1 MLNEMTNPA
10 HHNYLELSSKQIL
23 QSDLTPSAS
32 WWQRQ
37 GIRFKTIVLAIAI
50 GTIPSLTIGSVAYYF
65 AANSMEQQ
73 NSSLRK
79 MLVVDLQN
87 QVNVFMGDR
96 FNDLE
101 MMATLPIFT
110 DSRLRAIA
118 TPTDK
123 SAALQKIQDAY
134 GVYSSIAVFDTQGN
148 LVAQTDGKVLGNH
161 LNRSYIQAAIKADG
175 AVISQPIISSSSGAF
190 SVYTASPIKDQVTG
204 ETIGFVRAR
213 MPVEVLKTLLQ
224 EYTTDDG
231 QYYLLNNQGEVFL
244 GSGEEYI
251 VKTKSDGSV
260 ATDQQ
265 YAYEAIKAAAVFDD
279 TEELL
284 TSSTVATD
292 IAVNT
297 KTGREQ
303 FLTYAPAQKVE
314 GLSGLNWQA
323 IMATDTAIV
332 YAPQRK
338 LKLVFMLGTS
348 LIALSV
354 GAIAYNL
361 TNRLL
366 SPILQA
372 ANAVQK
378 IGRGDFQTRL
388 PITGADETA
397 QLADDINRMA
407 DKLAS
412 FVQTQALITLH
423 SESIKNL
430 TVQLAT
436 TAEQSEIFELAV
448 ESCWQTLNQER
459 VIYCQFKSTET
470 GTIVA
475 ESVASDYPTILNR
488 DLNSDLV
495 AEYQSLNRQ
504 SLREIEVI
512 NNVAEADLPQSMQQY
527 LMSLKVTS
535 CLIAPVFIEAE
546 LDGLLMVHQSSI
558 SHLWLD
564 EEIKFMTQ
572 VASQVGFATTR
583 LKFDQQQKIAE
594 AKAKSAQE
602 AIQRRAFSLLEE
614 VYDVSQGDLT
624 IRAKVTED
632 EIGTIA
638 DSYNSTIESL
648 QKLVTQTKAA
658 AIEVQ
663 TNTNANDLAVQ
674 SLAHSTVIQAT
685 AINVILEQV
694 QEMEQSINLVATQAN
709 QAEDFVKQA
718 TLTIDSSDQAMNLTV
733 AEIDTVQNTVTQT
746 ANKAEKLGESSQEI
760 SQAVNLISRFAAQTH
775 LLALKA
781 SIEAARAGEQGKGFA
796 VIADEVR
803 SLATQSAEATAEIET
818 LVTKIQ
824 LETAEVVQAMH
835 QGAKQIASGSELVQ
849 QTRQSLTH
857 VSQVSN
863 EISNLVASITQATQ
877 QQSTNTSEVSQTIG
891 DIAAIAE
898 NNSQSATKLTASIR
912 HLLEIADKLQSG
924 IAKFKT

>member
-1 MLNEMTNPA
+1 MTNPA
-10 HHNYLELSSKQIL
+10 FHNYLELSPDEIFQG
-23 QSDLTPSAS
+23 DLTPAAS

-37 GIRFKTIVLAIAI
+37 GIRFKTTVLAIAN
-50 GTIPSLTIGSVAYYF
+50 GTIPTLTVGAVAYYF
-65 AANSMEQQ
+65 AATDLEQQ
-73 NSSLRK
+73 STTLRQT
-79 MLVVDLQN
+79 LVADLQK
-87 QVNVFMGDR
+87 QVN
-96 FNDLE
+96 
-101 MMATLPIFT
+101 
-110 DSRLRAIA
+110 
-118 TPTDK
+118 
-123 SAALQKIQDAY
+123 
-134 GVYSSIAVFDTQGN
+134 
-148 LVAQTDGKVLGNH
+148 
-161 LNRSYIQAAIKADG
+161 
-175 AVISQPIISSSSGAF
+175 
-190 SVYTASPIKDQVTG
+190 
-204 ETIGFVRAR
+204 
-213 MPVEVLKTLLQ
+213 
-224 EYTTDDG
+224 
-231 QYYLLNNQGEVFL
+231 
-244 GSGEEYI
+244 
-251 VKTKSDGSV
+251 
-260 ATDQQ
+260 
-265 YAYEAIKAAAVFDD
+265 
-279 TEELL
+279 
-284 TSSTVATD
+284 
-292 IAVNT
+292 
-297 KTGREQ
+297 
-303 FLTYAPAQKVE
+303 AQKVE
-314 GLSGLNWQA
+314 GLSEINWQA

-338 LKLVFMLGTS
+338 LKLVLILGTS
-348 LIALSV
+348 LVALGV
-354 GAIAYNL
+354 GAIAYTL

-366 SPILQA
+366 RPILQA

-378 IGRGDFQTRL
+378 IGRGDFQTRV

-412 FVQTQALITLH
+412 LMQTQAVIALH

-436 TAEQSEIFELAV
+436 AADQSEIFELAV

-459 VIYCQFKSTET
+459 VIYCQFNSTET

-475 ESVASDYPTILNR
+475 ESVAPGYPTILHT

-495 AEYQSLNRQ
+495 AEYQSLERH
-504 SLREIEVI
+504 EIKAI
-512 NNVAEADLPQSMQQY
+512 NNLAQADLPQSMEQY
-527 LMSLKVTS
+527 LMSLGVTS
-535 CLIAPVFIEAE
+535 CLIAPVVIEAQ
-546 LDGLLMVHQSSI
+546 LDGLLMVHKSST

-572 VASQVGFATTR
+572 VASQVGFGATR
-583 LKFDQQQKIAE
+583 LKFSQQHQIAE

-602 AIQRRAFSLLEE
+602 AIQSRALSLLQE

-663 TNTNANDLAVQ
+663 TNTTANDLAVQ
-674 SLAHSTVIQAT
+674 SLAQSTVTQAT
-685 AINVILEQV
+685 AINLMLEKV
-694 QEMEQSINLVATQAN
+694 QEMEESINLVATQAT
-709 QAEDFVKQA
+709 QAEDFVQQA
-718 TLTIDSSDQAMNLTV
+718 TLTIDSGDQAMNLTV

-824 LETAEVVQAMH
+824 LETQEVVQAMH

-857 VSQVSN
+857 ISQVSN
-863 EISNLVASITQATQ
+863 EISNLVGSITQATQ
-877 QQSTNTSEVSQTIG
+877 QQSATTSEVSQSIG
-891 DIAAIAE
+891 YVAAIAE
-898 NNSQSATKLTASIR
+898 NNSQSASKLTASIG
-912 HLLEIADKLQSG
+912 HLSKIADKLQSG

>member
-1 MLNEMTNPA
+1 MTNPA
-10 HHNYLELSSKQIL
+10 HHNYLELSSDQIL

-37 GIRFKTIVLAIAI
+37 GIRFKTTVLAIAI
-50 GTIPSLTIGSVAYYF
+50 GTIPTLTVGSVAYYF

-118 TPTDK
+118 TLTDK

-204 ETIGFVRAR
+204 ATIGFVRAR

-224 EYTTDDG
+224 EYTNDNG

-244 GSGEEYI
+244 GSGGEYI

-297 KTGREQ
+297 KTDREQ

-323 IMATDTAIV
+323 IMATDKAIV

-348 LIALSV
+348 LVALGV

-366 SPILQA
+366 RPILQA

-436 TAEQSEIFELAV
+436 AADQSEIFELAV
-448 ESCWQTLNQER
+448 GSCWQTLNQER

-475 ESVASDYPTILNR
+475 ESVAPGYPTILHT

-495 AEYQSLNRQ
+495 AEYQSLEG
-504 SLREIEVI
+504 REIEAI
-512 NNVAEADLPQSMQQY
+512 NNVAQADLPQSIQQY
-527 LMSLKVTS
+527 LMSLGVTS
-535 CLIAPVFIEAE
+535 CLIAPVVMEAE
-546 LDGLLMVHQSSI
+546 LDGLLMVHQSST

-572 VASQVGFATTR
+572 VASQVGFAATR

-602 AIQRRAFSLLEE
+602 AIQSRALSLLQE

-663 TNTNANDLAVQ
+663 TNTTANDLAVQ

-824 LETAEVVQAMH
+824 LETSEVVQAMH

-877 QQSTNTSEVSQTIG
+877 QQSANTSEVSQTIG
-891 DIAAIAE
+891 DVAAIAE
-898 NNSQSATKLTASIR
+898 NNSHSATKLTASIR

-924 IAKFKT
+924 IAKFKI